1 MRPWILVCVLSVGI
15 GSCLGLAAPRGW
27 GFGPADGLWIG
38 SALYVAGLRRYV
50 ERAEAAWQAD
60 GPEHDERP
68 ASAGRFVTA
77 FLPGLLSRTAVFTA
91 LLGIQAY
98 LLFHVVPGADVRR
111 GFVLLSAWVVMQALF
126 DREVDATRTREAS
139 RLPFR

>member
-1 MRPWILVCVLSVGI
+1 MRPWILVFLLSVGI
-15 GSCLGLAAPRGW
+15 GACLGLATPSGW

-38 SALYVAGLRRYV
+38 SALYAAGLRRYV
-50 ERAEAAWQAD
+50 ERAEAEWQA
-60 GPEHDERP
+60 GEIEHPER
-68 ASAGRFVTA
+68 SANTSRFVTA
-77 FLPGLLSRTAVFTA
+77 LLPGLLSRTAVFTA
-91 LLGIQAY
+91 LLGIQAT

-126 DREVDATRTREAS
+126 DREVGATKIREAS